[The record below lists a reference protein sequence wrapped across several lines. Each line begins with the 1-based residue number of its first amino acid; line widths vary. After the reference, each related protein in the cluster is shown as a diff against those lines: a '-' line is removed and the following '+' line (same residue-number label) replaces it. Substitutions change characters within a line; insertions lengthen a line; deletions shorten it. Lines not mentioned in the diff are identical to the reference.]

1 MKDIKSVLLFTG
13 SLLMMNTITS
23 AQRLS
28 ITKGEMGT
36 FTLVKGSNPLN
47 YSTNGERIF
56 ITEKFESAVMNF
68 VQNSYD
74 AGGKRTFSGKLEVPG
89 GTFND
94 AYGIREVV
102 VFGNKEY
109 AMVEHQVKETKKN
122 SLLAREVSNGI
133 VSKTETEVMS
143 FTYEKL
149 MNSGFHHVAVSPGN
163 KKMAFLGELP
173 YAKDMEASIK
183 IAVYDGNM
191 KREKEADLKIPGDD
205 TKNKSIYLEV
215 ADDGTVYV
223 IKRNTSKNGEK
234 IITVYQWMEKDNKLS
249 GYTITLNEPLY
260 ITSFAHAV
268 NANNEIVVSGI
279 YYKRA
284 TLTAG
289 EQKMSGGFCYTNKGK
304 SENVFK
310 TFELD
315 APVENL
321 VARKVLCNG
330 TVNYLVAEQYKSV
343 EDATPV
349 GTSPMV
355 YNYTYSHKSHFVIG
369 LDESGTK
376 KFQIELAKESSS
388 RNFDQHDFGAF
399 FICNNK
405 LTAVYNDN
413 ANKYAMGSGLIPVLV
428 QITND
433 GLMQSPVVFKDDLR
447 LNYTLYP
454 CYAVQDATNQ
464 LSFLM
469 GNGSN
474 MGLLTVKIED

>member
-1 MKDIKSVLLFTG
+1 MKKLSSVLFFTCFM
-13 SLLMMNTITS
+13 LQLNTITI
-23 AQRLS
+23 AQKLS
-28 ITKGEMGT
+28 LTKGETGA
-36 FTLVKGSNPLN
+36 FTLVKGSNPIN
-47 YSTNGERIF
+47 NSANGERLF
-56 ITEKFESAVMNF
+56 ITKKFEGGVMNF

-74 AGGKRTFSGKLEVPG
+74 AGGKRTFSGKLEIPG

-94 AYGIREVV
+94 AYDIREVV
-102 VFGNKEY
+102 VFGKKQF
-109 AMVEHQVKETKKN
+109 AMVEHTVKETKKN
-122 SLLAREVSNGI
+122 SMLAREVTNGI

-183 IAVYDGNM
+183 IAVYDENM
-191 KREKEADLKIPGDD
+191 KKEKEADLKIPGDD
-205 TKNKSIYLEV
+205 TKNKSLFLEV
-215 ADDGTVYV
+215 ADDGTVYIV
-223 IKRNTSKNGEK
+223 KRNTSKNGEK
-234 IITVYQWMEKDNKLS
+234 LITVYQWMEKENKLS
-249 GYTITLNEPLY
+249 GYTITLDEPLY
-260 ITSFAHAV
+260 ITSFVHAV

-321 VARKVLCNG
+321 VARKVVCNG
-330 TVNYLVAEQYKSV
+330 SVNYLVAEQYKSV

-349 GTSPMV
+349 GTTPMV
-355 YNYTYSHKSHFVIG
+355 YNYTHSHKSHFVIG
-369 LDESGTK
+369 IDESGAK

-413 ANKYAMGSGLIPVLV
+413 ANKYAQGSGLIPVLV

-433 GLMQSPVVFKDDLR
+433 GLMQAPVVFKDDLR

-454 CYAVQDATNQ
+454 CYAVQDASNQ
-464 LSFLM
+464 ISFLM

-474 MGLLTVKIED
+474 VQLLTVKIED